1 MEKIL
6 KLHFKTIV
14 MRQILFRGYNLK
26 NNKWLYGYYLV
37 NRGLHFICPE
47 GIQNP
52 LASWEDFVVEE
63 ESVGEW
69 TGLKDK
75 NGKEI
80 WEGDIVGFPISLFY
94 ELDDDDDEFVT
105 AKISFIYGSF
115 AVIYRGGIEKIFL
128 QDLCDEIEV
137 VGNTYQNKEILK

>member
-1 MEKIL
+1 MKR
-6 KLHFKTIV
+6 K
-14 MRQILFRGYNLK
+14 ILFRGFNRK

-37 NRGLHFICPE
+37 NRGQHFICPE
-47 GIQNP
+47 GVQNP

-105 AKISFIYGSF
+105 AKISFTYGSF

>member
-1 MEKIL
+1 
-6 KLHFKTIV
+6 
-14 MRQILFRGYNLK
+14 MRQILFRGYNRK

-47 GIQNP
+47 GVQNP

-105 AKISFIYGSF
+105 AKISFTYGSF
-115 AVIYRGGIEKIFL
+115 AVIYRGGLEKIFL

>member
-1 MEKIL
+1 M
-6 KLHFKTIV
+6 T
-14 MRQILFRGYNLK
+14 RQILFRGYNLK
-26 NNKWLYGYYLV
+26 NQKWLYGYYLV
-37 NRGLHFICPE
+37 NRGQHFICPD

-80 WEGDIVGFPISLFY
+80 YEGDIVKAPLLDPIFGDILSDAF
-94 ELDDDDDEFVT
+94 DNVV
-105 AKISFIYGSF
+105 ISFHNGSF
-115 AVIYRGGIEKIFL
+115 VVAYYKGRHKIYL
-128 QDLCDEIEV
+128 QDLFDKIEV
-137 VGNTYQNKEILK
+137 IGNIYKNKELLEDEE

>member
-1 MEKIL
+1 M
-6 KLHFKTIV
+6 T
-14 MRQILFRGYNLK
+14 RQVIFRGYNLK
-26 NNKWLYGYYLV
+26 NQKWLYGYYFV

-47 GIQNP
+47 GVQNP

-105 AKISFIYGSF
+105 AKISFTYGSF

>member
-1 MEKIL
+1 MI
-6 KLHFKTIV
+6 
-14 MRQILFRGYNLK
+14 RQIIFRGYNLK
-26 NNKWLYGYYLV
+26 NQKWLYGYYLV
-37 NRGLHFICPE
+37 NRDQHFICPE

-63 ESVGEW
+63 ESVGQC
-69 TGLKDK
+69 TGVKDK
-75 NGKEI
+75 AGKEI

-105 AKISFIYGSF
+105 AKISFTYGSF